1 MSPVPSLGELAAKFG
16 GSVSQGADTVLT
28 GVAIGSNHIEPG
40 SLFIAAQG
48 AKFHGLDFLDD
59 AIAHGAVAVLTDRES
74 EYPLPSL
81 IHPDPRSI
89 AGLVAGEIYETSNV
103 ALIGVTG
110 TNGKTSTAFYL
121 QRLLIQL
128 GSDSGLITS
137 HQQHA
142 GGEVFDSE
150 LTTPEAPR
158 LHQLIHKMSQAGQKS
173 AVVEVS
179 AQALT
184 RNRVQGLRFKVAGF
198 TNLSRDHLDD
208 YQTMDAY
215 LSAKEQLFT
224 SVLSDKAVIGCEDDW
239 GRSLYSRI
247 EIPKVG
253 IGEGLD
259 YELELRS
266 SGFKVS
272 GQAELHGD
280 LDISGPMAKNLALAT
295 VIALE
300 SGFEPAKV
308 EAALHQIDLQVPGR
322 LEPLSRGSNV
332 YVDYAHTPAG
342 VQASVQHLLAKHGE
356 LVVVLGAS
364 GNRDQGKRS
373 EMARACRGV
382 TKLFVT
388 DQHPRDED
396 PVLIRQQLLQGAGEA
411 GVDAIEV
418 EDPAQAISAAVDFA
432 AGRAVLWCGPG
443 ALKYREIAGMKVP
456 FDARKLAQEA
466 LGQ

>member
-1 MSPVPSLGELAAKFG
+1 MNPVPSLGELAAKFG
-16 GSVSQGADTVLT
+16 CSVSEGADTVPS
-28 GVAIGSNHIEPG
+28 GVAIGSNHIELG
-40 SLFIAAQG
+40 YLFIAAQG
-48 AKFHGLDFLDD
+48 ARVHGIDFLDD
-59 AIAHGAVAVLTDRES
+59 AIARGASAVLTDREAK
-74 EYPLPSL
+74 YPVPSI

-89 AGLVAGEIYETSNV
+89 AGLVAGEVYGNSNV

-121 QRLLIQL
+121 QRLLSNL
-128 GSDSGLITS
+128 GQDSGLITS
-137 HQQHA
+137 HQQFA

-173 AVVEVS
+173 AVIEVS

-184 RNRVQGLRFKVAGF
+184 RDRVQGLRFKVAGF

-208 YQTMDAY
+208 YETMDAY
-215 LSAKEQLFT
+215 LAAKEQLFT
-224 SVLSDKAVIGCEDDW
+224 SSLSDAAVIVCEDEW
-239 GRSLYSRI
+239 GRGLYGRI
-247 EIPKVG
+247 AIPKVG

-259 YELELRS
+259 YELELRAR
-266 SGFKVS
+266 GFKVS
-272 GQAELHGD
+272 GKAELEAD
-280 LDISGPMAKNLALAT
+280 LDIAGPMAKNLALAA
-295 VIALE
+295 VLAIE

-308 EAALHQIDLQVPGR
+308 EAALQKIDLQVPGR
-322 LEPLSRGSNV
+322 LEPVVEGSNV

-342 VQASVQHLLAKHGE
+342 VEASVQHLLAKHGE

-364 GNRDQGKRS
+364 GNRDHGKRS
-373 EMARACRGV
+373 EMAKACRGV

-396 PVLIRQQLLQGAGEA
+396 PAQIRQQLLLGAEEA
-411 GVDAIEV
+411 QVDVTEV
-418 EDPAQAISAAVDFA
+418 QDPAQAISAAVQFA

-443 ALKYREIAGMKVP
+443 ALKYREIAGVKEP
-456 FDARKLAQEA
+456 FDARKLAREA
-466 LGQ
+466 LEQ

>member
-16 GSVSQGADTVLT
+16 GSVSEGAETVPS

-40 SLFIAAQG
+40 YLFIAAQG
-48 AKFHGLDFLDD
+48 ARVHGIDFLDD
-59 AIAHGAVAVLTDRES
+59 AIARGASAVLTDREAK
-74 EYPLPSL
+74 YPVPSL

-89 AGLVAGEIYETSNV
+89 AGLVAGEIYATSKV
-103 ALIGVTG
+103 SLIGITG

-121 QRLLIQL
+121 QRLLSNL
-128 GSDSGLITS
+128 GQDSGLITS
-137 HQQHA
+137 HQQFA
-142 GGEVFDSE
+142 GDEVFDSE

-173 AVVEVS
+173 AVIEVS

-184 RNRVQGLRFKVAGF
+184 RDRVQGLRFKVAGF

-208 YQTMDAY
+208 YETMDAY
-215 LSAKEQLFT
+215 LAAKEQLFT
-224 SVLSDKAVIGCEDDW
+224 SRLSDMAVIGCEDDW
-239 GRSLYSRI
+239 GRSLYGRI

-259 YELELRS
+259 YELELRTR
-266 SGFKVS
+266 GFKVS
-272 GQAELHGD
+272 GKAELEAN
-280 LDISGPMAKNLALAT
+280 LDIAGPMAKNLALAA
-295 VIALE
+295 VMAIE

-308 EAALHQIDLQVPGR
+308 EAALHKIDLQVPGR
-322 LEPLSRGSNV
+322 LEPVVEGSNV

-342 VQASVQHLLAKHGE
+342 VEASVQHLLAKHGE

-364 GNRDQGKRS
+364 GNRDQGKRA
-373 EMARACRGV
+373 EMAKACRGV

-396 PVLIRQQLLQGAGEA
+396 PALIRQQLLRGAEQA
-411 GVDAIEV
+411 QVDVTEV
-418 EDPAQAISAAVDFA
+418 QDPAQAISAAVQFA

-443 ALKYREIAGMKVP
+443 ALKYREIAGVKEP
-456 FDARKLAQEA
+456 FDAKKLAREA
-466 LGQ
+466 LEQ